1 MSMPSCTERDVEL
14 REITLRYEKRES
26 PVTISS
32 DRPSASAVRSALA
45 PLYLNGSTA
54 TQNPSSER
62 SAPEPSAAVGCVPVD
77 VGAGGGSARRAMSRI
92 SLPISRGLDA
102 IARLFFQASTDDAR

>member
-54 TQNPSSER
+54 TQNPSSVR
-62 SAPEPSAAVGCVPVD
+62 SAPEPSAAVGCAPVD
-77 VGAGGGSARRAMSRI
+77 VGAGGGGRALRYVANFVAYI
-92 SLPISRGLDA
+92 AGGLDA
-102 IARLFFQASTDDAR
+102 IAR